1 MVSAD
6 RREHD
11 RRVEQDAL
19 TGLTAAFGALMPAV
33 ASPQLPHKVAVDPLR
48 VAPAGLGGYVGL
60 SATPPGEIRAHRVTA
75 LARVTVGTTDADQ
88 LDAAVTK
95 VTSAIVAGDRAQQR
109 SHGLLEAELEDI
121 GPQVAVSAS
130 GVDRFSRDV
139 RFRLLFEHVQLPEAS
154 EDVIETIPLH
164 AVPPAAAD
172 RTFRIAPALPGEPDP
187 PEGP

>member
-6 RREHD
+6 GPEHD
-11 RRVEQDAL
+11 RRVERDAL

-33 ASPQLPHKVAVDPLR
+33 ASPQLPHKVAVDPLS
-48 VAPAGLGGYVGL
+48 VKTAGLGGYVGL
-60 SATPPGEIRAHRVTA
+60 STTPPGEIRAHRVTA

-95 VTSAIVAGDRAQQR
+95 VTAAVVAGDRAQQR

-121 GPQVAVSAS
+121 GPQTAVSVS
-130 GVDRFSRDV
+130 GSDRFSRDV
-139 RFRLLFEHVQLPEAS
+139 RFRLLFEHLQLPQAS

-172 RTFRIAPALPGEPDP
+172 RTFRIAPEP

>member
-1 MVSAD
+1 MVSAG

-11 RRVEQDAL
+11 RRVERDAL
-19 TGLTAAFGALMPAV
+19 TGLTAAFGALMPAI
-33 ASPQLPHKVAVDPLR
+33 ASPQLPHKVAVDPLS
-48 VAPAGLGGYVGL
+48 VAPAGLGGYVGV
-60 SATPPGEIRAHRVTA
+60 STTPPGEIRAHRVTA

-95 VTSAIVAGDRAQQR
+95 VTAAVVAGDRARQR
-109 SHGLLEAELEDI
+109 SQGLLEAELEEI
-121 GPQVAVSAS
+121 GPQTAVSVS
-130 GVDRFSRDV
+130 GSDRFSRDV
-139 RFRLLFEHVQLPEAS
+139 RFRLLFEHLQLPQTS

-172 RTFRIAPALPGEPDP
+172 RAFRIVPEP